1 MNKKKYTEEQIK
13 NILAQENKKGDIAK
27 ICKEYDIH
35 ISTFYRWK
43 NIYSES
49 NDNRNFSARFR
60 MSQKE
65 YDLFKKRCK
74 ELGYENNHSAFIRKI
89 IFDKAILVID
99 PKKMFH
105 ELNSLRA
112 ELNKIGSN
120 LNQVAHYANF
130 LNNQKYLE
138 DKPLKEFQ
146 KVAFDLKKKEIEIV
160 ELMKKLFAKI

>member
-13 NILAQENKKGDIAK
+13 NILAQEQKKGDIAE
-27 ICKEYDIH
+27 ICKKYDIH

-43 NIYSES
+43 NIYSDE
-49 NDNRNFSARFR
+49 NNNRNFSARVR
-60 MSQKE
+60 MSKKE

-74 ELGYENNHSAFIRKI
+74 ELGYENNHSAFVRKV
-89 IFDKAILVID
+89 IFDKTILTID
-99 PKKMFH
+99 PKKMFQ

-130 LNNQKYLE
+130 LNNQRYLE
-138 DKPLKEFQ
+138 DKPLKEFRE
-146 KVAFDLKKKEIEIV
+146 VAFELKKKETQII
-160 ELMKKLFAKI
+160 ELMKKLFAKV